1 MQAIGSLEAVTG
13 LRHYSEDGDGASD
26 GAVGEDTSKDQV
38 REATFPRM
46 LEPE

>member
-1 MQAIGSLEAVTG
+1 MEAMTG
-13 LRHYSEDGDGASD
+13 LRHYSEVSGGAND